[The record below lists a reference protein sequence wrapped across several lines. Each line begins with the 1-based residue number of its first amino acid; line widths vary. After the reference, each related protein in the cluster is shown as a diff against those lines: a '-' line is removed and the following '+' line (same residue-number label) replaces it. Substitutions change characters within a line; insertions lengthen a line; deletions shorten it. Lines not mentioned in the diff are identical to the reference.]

1 MNKTICNHKAQEVIN
16 IFDRFNNPQYLKQAA
31 GRCHYDFL
39 KKINNN
45 IKCRQVGWCND
56 DQKSRHWSRYFELI
70 QILIQKKKKQSLN
83 AKTKTRIRKTFIN
96 EDT

>member
-1 MNKTICNHKAQEVIN
+1 MQT
-16 IFDRFNNPQYLKQAA
+16 
-31 GRCHYDFL
+31 
-39 KKINNN
+39 
-45 IKCRQVGWCND
+45 GWCND

-70 QILIQKKKKQSLN
+70 QILIQKKKQSLN